1 MGQDRGAKVR
11 RKMLELSISK
21 HTHTHQQT
29 FMYVYSGLSFEI
41 SQIINCKSSWH
52 IIVIVIVIVAGLPR
66 FSELAKLG
74 LPVQNR
80 S

>member
-29 FMYVYSGLSFEI
+29 FMYVYSGLSYEI
-41 SQIINCKSSWH
+41 SQIINYKSSWH
-52 IIVIVIVIVAGLPR
+52 IIVIVIVAGLPR

>member
-1 MGQDRGAKVR
+1 
-11 RKMLELSISK
+11 
-21 HTHTHQQT
+21 
-29 FMYVYSGLSFEI
+29 MYVYSGLSYEI